1 MYKKLLPSL
10 LVLSSAT
17 AFGQSPTLTAA
28 NVGPVINDAFVTIVC
43 DTTGITQG
51 SAGGGQTWN
60 FASLIPSTTI
70 YPYYDTGTVSAFV
83 LVDPGYNDL
92 KTEAT
97 LAGSDVAFLASTYAI
112 VTPSGNGTTYNQ
124 STGTA
129 LSQTGVYVDAS
140 DFAVYTDPMDQLHF
154 PFSFTNTFTDT
165 YSGGLLYTLSG
176 TPVTAIETGTVTVTY
191 DGYGTLILP
200 APTGTLLNVARVHSS
215 QNFKDSAQLF
225 GGPVNEIYDLET
237 YTWYMPGYHG
247 PVLTVSTATNASL
260 GLTTKTV
267 SYAYKQVANHDAVP
281 VVTDL
286 NSSVNIY
293 PNPASNF
300 VYISYYNATNQY
312 VRTTIMDMTG
322 RVVALVADEITTGK
336 TNVNFNASSLPK
348 GIYLINLQSGTET
361 VSRKLEIQ

>member
-1 MYKKLLPSL
+1 MYKKLLPAL
-10 LVLSSAT
+10 FVLGSAT

-28 NVGPVINDAFVTIVC
+28 NVGPVINDEFVTIVC

-83 LVDPGYNDL
+83 LADPGYNDL

-200 APTGTLLNVARVHSS
+200 SPTGTLLNVARVHSS

-260 GLTTKTV
+260 GLNTKTV

-286 NSSVNIY
+286 SSSVNIY
-293 PNPASNF
+293 PNPASNY
-300 VYISYYNATNQY
+300 VYISYYNATNQN

-322 RVVALVADEITTGK
+322 REVAVVADETTTGK